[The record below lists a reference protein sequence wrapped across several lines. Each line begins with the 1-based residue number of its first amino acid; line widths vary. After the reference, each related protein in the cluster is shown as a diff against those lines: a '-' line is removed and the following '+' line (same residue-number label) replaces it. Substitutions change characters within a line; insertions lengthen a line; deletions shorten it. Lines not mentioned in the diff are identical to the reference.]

1 MHEDIKT
8 KDARWDKHKRII
20 TQPDVNFLF
29 HFVLF
34 ALGCFCFV
42 IFFSFSSVLSTSVFS
57 STLTFVLMCS
67 FCLFTAPFY
76 FLKFR
81 CTSVLPLLSFG
92 SSRIRLYS
100 CTVMWVRVWVR
111 MCVRCVIPFSYS
123 IPFSCLNM
131 ALKQIAT
138 DEICVWVR
146 CEWVCMCEC
155 VCFGL

>member
-8 KDARWDKHKRII
+8 KDARCAMRQ
-20 TQPDVNFLF
+20 TQENNNSTRHSILPQPIAYY
-29 HFVLF
+29 F
-34 ALGCFCFV
+34 ACSCKTLLKIRSEFSVSLCFV
-42 IFFSFSSVLSTSVFS
+42 CSRLLLLPHLRIFSFSSVHSTSVFS

-100 CTVMWVRVWVR
+100 CTVM
-111 MCVRCVIPFSYS
+111 
-123 IPFSCLNM
+123 
-131 ALKQIAT
+131 
-138 DEICVWVR
+138 
-146 CEWVCMCEC
+146 
-155 VCFGL
+155 